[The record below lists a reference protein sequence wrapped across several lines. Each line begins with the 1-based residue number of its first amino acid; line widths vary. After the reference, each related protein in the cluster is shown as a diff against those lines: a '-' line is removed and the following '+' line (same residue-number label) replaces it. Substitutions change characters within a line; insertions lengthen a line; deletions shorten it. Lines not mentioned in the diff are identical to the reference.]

1 VKLRSIAVTSAALAC
16 VLLPTLSAS
25 AATSCADLINLP
37 LQDTTVTAAHEV
49 PAGPFTP
56 PGATKPLPGGDLPA
70 FCRVA
75 LTVAPAINIEVWLP
89 KSTWNKRYQGV
100 GGGGYAGVISYGAMA
115 TALRDGYA
123 TASTDT
129 GHPASAGG
137 TFALNAD
144 GTLNW
149 GLIKDFAQRS
159 LHEMVLKAK
168 RIIRA
173 HYGSGPKYSYWTG
186 CSTGGRQGLMAVQRF
201 PEEYDGLVIAAPAIN
216 WERFISAE
224 LWPQI
229 VMNQALG
236 AAIAP
241 AKLAALDADA
251 VAACDAADGVTDG
264 VINDPRKCH
273 YDPASSV
280 CQTGDD
286 PATCLT
292 PQEANAARKIW
303 NGPTDRRGKKRI
315 WFGLERGTS
324 FAGLAGT
331 QPFPIATTH
340 EAYWVRQNPAFDWR
354 TLRESD
360 FEGEFRL
367 SHKKFDHVIG
377 TDETDLHRFDKL
389 RGKVLMWHG
398 ESDQLIFP
406 RGTVNYYLR
415 VLEENGGLRKVDDFM
430 RLFMAPG
437 VAHCAGG
444 AGPQPVG
451 TLEAVVDWVEKGIA
465 PSRIL
470 ATRTLTGGAVR
481 SRPLCAYPKT
491 AKWTGAGSTDDAA
504 NFVCVDGRHD
514 TDDFKVAGDSDRDRG
529 HHDDDDDDDDD
540 DGGGKRR

>member
-1 VKLRSIAVTSAALAC
+1 MKRRFTAVAATSLAFI
-16 VLLPTLSAS
+16 LLQPLGAS
-25 AATSCADLINLP
+25 AAIPCADLVNLP
-37 LQDTTVTAAHEV
+37 LEDTTVTAAHEV

-89 KSTWNKRYQGV
+89 KSNWNERYQGV
-100 GGGGYAGVISYGAMA
+100 GGGGYAGSISYGALA
-115 TALRDGYA
+115 TALRAGYA

-129 GHPASAGG
+129 GHPSSVGG
-137 TFALNAD
+137 TFALNPDA
-144 GTLNW
+144 TLNW

-159 LHEMVLKAK
+159 LHQMVRKAK

-173 HYGSGPKYSYWTG
+173 YYGSGPKFSYWTG

-216 WERFISAE
+216 WDRFIPAE

-229 VMNQALG
+229 VMNQELG
-236 AAIAP
+236 GPIAP
-241 AKLAALDADA
+241 TKLTAVNNDA

-280 CQTGDD
+280 CQAGED

-292 PQEANAARKIW
+292 PQEANAVRKIW
-303 NGPTDRRGKKRI
+303 NGPTDSKGTKRL
-315 WFGLERGTS
+315 WFGLEPGTS

-331 QPFPIATTH
+331 QPFGIAVTH
-340 EAYWVRQNPAFDWR
+340 ETYWVRQDPAFDWR

-360 FEGEFRL
+360 FEAEFRL

-377 TDETDLHRFDKL
+377 TDETDLHRFDRL

-415 VLEENGGLRKVDDFM
+415 LLRDNGGLRRVDDFM

-444 AGPQPVG
+444 TGPNPVG
-451 TLEAVVDWVEKGIA
+451 TLQAVVDWVEKGIA
-465 PSRIL
+465 PERIL
-470 ATRTLTGGAVR
+470 ATRTLPDGTVR
-481 SRPLCAYPKT
+481 SRPLCAYPQT
-491 AKWTGAGSTDDAA
+491 AKWTGVGSTDDAT

-514 TDDFKVAGDSDRDRG
+514 PDDFTVADDRDRKDRN
-529 HHDDDDDDDDD
+529 DDDDDDD
-540 DGGGKRR
+540 